1 MVVIVIPQF
10 SGGDPS
16 HDVHRPDVRPP
27 AGGRSRGR
35 HLPQSG
41 QGGSGGSQDDAAG
54 DVRRG
59 EGRREII
66 IIVEKK
72 KTVVETVRRLQRSKV
87 VFLRDTARIC

>member
-1 MVVIVIPQF
+1 M
-10 SGGDPS
+10 
-16 HDVHRPDVRPP
+16 
-27 AGGRSRGR
+27 
-35 HLPQSG
+35 
-41 QGGSGGSQDDAAG
+41 
-54 DVRRG
+54 RRG